1 MTALDARPA
10 TAALSERG
18 GRPPRTPAKA
28 ALALH
33 YTLYSTLL
41 TAKQFSFGIF
51 SIALPVILYVIFTQT
66 YGDSGGPDGINWAAM
81 A

>member
-51 SIALPVILYVIFTQT
+51 SIALPVILYVISPKRTAT
-66 YGDSGGPDGINWAAM
+66 RGVPTGSTGPR
-81 A
+81 

>member
-18 GRPPRTPAKA
+18 GDPRTPAKA

-51 SIALPVILYVIFTQT
+51 SIALPVILT
-66 YGDSGGPDGINWAAM
+66 
-81 A
+81 